1 MYNCS
6 VSSDQKA
13 TYSLF
18 STLSVKTLH
27 AHHHKVHLG
36 ISVTTSQFQ
45 PQHLKVDE
53 EHSMFYSSVHMMVS
67 LFFQSRNI
75 IYEQN

>member
-6 VSSDQKA
+6 ISSDQKV
-13 TYSLF
+13 TTFLF
-18 STLSVKTLH
+18 STLPVKTLH

-45 PQHLKVDE
+45 PQHLKVDK
-53 EHSMFYSSVHMMVS
+53 EHSMFYSSVHILVN